1 MKTKIEY
8 AQSSSS
14 SKNTRHSRYSH
25 VAANAAK
32 MIARNFLKNLE
43 KQVPSH
49 RPNDSRQGS

>member
-1 MKTKIEY
+1 MKIEY

-32 MIARNFLKNLE
+32 MIVRNFLKNLE

-49 RPNDSRQGS
+49 RPNDSRQVS